1 MVLIDDEIILI
12 DAAKEYL
19 TFFLEKQGT
28 FYPFAM
34 IMDAK
39 GITYPLER
47 EITEEHPSPQSLI
60 RVYEQTFHN
69 ELKKNYILGILCID
83 VYVSTQNNEIN
94 IKRDAI
100 EFRLFGKNYNKKIL
114 LFYKIS
120 NGRKILYQELIGNE

>member
-69 ELKKNYILGILCID
+69 ELKKNALVQQRTDFFVILAW
-83 VYVSTQNNEIN
+83 N
-94 IKRDAI
+94 IKNTLQKA
-100 EFRLFGKNYNKKIL
+100 
-114 LFYKIS
+114 
-120 NGRKILYQELIGNE
+120 